1 MEFGEGEIYHV
12 PKKIGAK
19 IQKLNLKTYKPII
32 ESISSNSIIQSRR
45 RCLLPNVE
53 NSLQIDEKIEKKSGD
68 LKNLF
73 ELCLDFVAQNA
84 HEIESLEG
92 FPLQMGEQIWK
103 RCLDVKSLLIK
114 TQ

>member
-12 PKKIGAK
+12 PKKNGAK
-19 IQKLNLKTYKPII
+19 IQKLNLKTYEPII
-32 ESISSNSIIQSRR
+32 QSISSNSNDRK
-45 RCLLPNVE
+45 RCLLSPKNE
-53 NSLQIDEKIEKKSGD
+53 NLDDEKFTKKNSGSV
-68 LKNLF
+68 LKKLF
-73 ELCLDFVAQNA
+73 ELCLDFVAENA

-103 RCLDVKSLLIK
+103 RCLDVKSLFIK

>member
-32 ESISSNSIIQSRR
+32 ESISSKSIIHTR
-45 RCLLPNVE
+45 LLSPKV
-53 NSLQIDEKIEKKSGD
+53 EKIAKNSGAD
-68 LKNLF
+68 LKKNLF

-84 HEIESLEG
+84 YEIESLEG

-103 RCLDVKSLLIK
+103 RCLDVKSLFIK